1 MFKKIKDNFNLL
13 VFGIAKERQDER
25 VESEMNKLKAKTFD
39 IVILIFIINHL
50 MGEFEEIYVDKFNPL
65 MFLVIIVFYF
75 MACRIGVGA
84 LSLINYGKK
93 KKMIY
98 KSVLVFIGLL
108 LVPIIEIKKH
118 SKTEEFD
125 IIFIIMGILIGVIYV
140 LKLTRKDVD
149 EIL

>member
-75 MACRIGVGA
+75 MARRIGVGA

>member
-25 VESEMNKLKAKTFD
+25 VESEINKLKAKTFD

-75 MACRIGVGA
+75 MARRIGVGA

-125 IIFIIMGILIGVIYV
+125 IIFIIIGILIGVIYV